1 MQIQVA
7 VDQGSSK
14 TGGWLLE
21 LLGDREVTVVNRG
34 GDATVCYGIGLDV
47 RPNLPKPALNANCS
61 KYNKLEQLQRLQ
73 EAGLRTPRF
82 IPARQ
87 LPAIKQAAGF
97 FNAQL
102 NGLKLLGRRLAHH
115 DGNDLSVIDNIE
127 RAGDGAGFDFF
138 TAFIPQASEYR
149 TWVWRGRVLGTY
161 LKHPKDAASKARLAR
176 TFRNGW
182 EMKWMESN
190 TVPAAITELAKAS
203 VKALGLDFGGVDI
216 LQGVDGNYYVLEVN
230 TAPGA
235 NGIKSTALSNL
246 ADKIAEWVE
255 DGCPMNQR

>member
-34 GDATVCYGIGLDV
+34 GDASVCYGIGLEV
-47 RPNLPKPALNANCS
+47 RPGLPKPALNANCS
-61 KYNKLEQLQRLQ
+61 KYNKLQQLEVLQ
-73 EAGLRTPRF
+73 NAGIRVPRF

-87 LPAIKQAAGF
+87 LGAIRQAAGF
-97 FNAQL
+97 FQANI
-102 NGLKLLGRRLAHH
+102 NGLKLLGRRISHH
-115 DGNDLSVIDNIE
+115 DGNDLAVIDNIE
-127 RAGDGAGFDFF
+127 RAAEGFDYY
-138 TAFIPQASEYR
+138 TAFIPQLEEFR
-149 TWVWRGRVLGTY
+149 TWVWRGRVIGTY
-161 LKHPKDAASKARLAR
+161 HKIAKDAASKAKLAR
-176 TFRNGW
+176 TYRNGW
-182 EMKWMESN
+182 EMKWLDSE
-190 TVPAAITELAKAS
+190 TVDFAITTAAKAA

-216 LQGVDGNYYVLEVN
+216 LQGADGNFYVLEVN

-235 NGIKSTALSNL
+235 NGIKSTALNNL

-255 DGCPMNQR
+255 DGCPMSQ

>member
-1 MQIQVA
+1 MNIQVA

-34 GDATVCYGIGLDV
+34 GDASVCYGIGLDA
-47 RPNLPKPALNANCS
+47 RPSLPKPALNANCS
-61 KYNKLEQLQRLQ
+61 KFNKLQQLQKLQ
-73 EAGLRTPRF
+73 EAGIRVPRF
-82 IPARQ
+82 VPARQ
-87 LPAIKQAAGF
+87 LGAIRVAAGF
-97 FNAQL
+97 FQANV

-115 DGNDLSVIDNIE
+115 DGNDLAVIENIE
-127 RAGDGAGFDFF
+127 RAPEAEYDFF
-138 TAFIPQASEYR
+138 TAFIPQAAEYR

-161 LKHPKDAASKARLAR
+161 LKVAKDAASKAKLAR

-182 EMKWMESN
+182 EMKWMDTQSVN
-190 TVPAAITELAKAS
+190 LAIHQAS
-203 VKALGLDFGGVDI
+203 IAPVKALGLHFGGVDI
-216 LQGVDGNYYVLEVN
+216 LQSQDGNFYVLEVN

-235 NGIKSTALSNL
+235 NGIKSTALNNL

-255 DGCPMNQR
+255 DGCPMSQ